1 MRSCFWR
8 PLSRPASPSAVSRED
23 RAPATRSASATV
35 SSKTSASPDQRAFHR
50 GRPSST
56 SLSSRDP
63 ACARPASTRLP
74 GASRRLLQSNAIC
87 EHDLEPTEPRCLS
100 STGRRLP
107 LRDAP
112 AEGPRIR
119 DPARGSHRAGRRHH
133 ARPRPHMVDGET
145 PIRIDSG
152 TFCRKS
158 VNCTL
163 ERLATRHVR
172 LDAPFTNLPE
182 LPSPSTFADAA
193 RSPDELAFAKLAPPD
208 CPLAQAVRPGGPPPA
223 LPREEE
229 RVPLHPRCLP
239 SQGCPPD
246 STARSRC
253 DPGGAAKVELSRR

>member
-8 PLSRPASPSAVSRED
+8 PLSRPASPSSVSRED
-23 RAPATRSASATV
+23 RAPAARSASTAV

-63 ACARPASTRLP
+63 LARACFREASGGFPPTSAIECDLRARPRTDRAP
-74 GASRRLLQSNAIC
+74 MPLLG
-87 EHDLEPTEPRCLS
+87 

-119 DPARGSHRAGRRHH
+119 DPARGSHRAGRRHR
-133 ARPRPHMVDGET
+133 ARPRPGTVDGET

-158 VNCTL
+158 VSCTL
-163 ERLATRHVR
+163 ERLATRPVR

-182 LPSPSTFADAA
+182 LPSASAFADTA
-193 RSPDELAFAKLAPPD
+193 RSPGELAFAKLAPPD
-208 CPLAQAVRPGGPPPA
+208 RPLAQAVRP
-223 LPREEE
+223 
-229 RVPLHPRCLP
+229 
-239 SQGCPPD
+239 
-246 STARSRC
+246 
-253 DPGGAAKVELSRR
+253 